1 MKKLFIFVICFVMLF
16 SLSACRNNNQII
28 SDISVNSTPE
38 ISSEITNIVSDT
50 SSEADVSETVP
61 EISSTTESVNSTT
74 APVSSVTVPSTNNVS
89 STVDETV
96 SSSIEDVKDKI
107 EDITDS
113 IIPDV
118 TPVVPD
124 ITPSSSDTTD
134 TSSKEETFTP
144 NIPTEDLFKFGT
156 ITENTYENKF
166 LGVGYTLD
174 SDWVLLS
181 EAEIKEYNGIS
192 LEASP
197 EQIDEHI
204 LNSFL
209 LIDMV
214 ATKESGDAVIMAL
227 TMSDLG
233 TGSFAE
239 LDMEEFMSSYIE
251 NAKDTMISNCYQNL
265 IVERNDITIDDKLF
279 YAISASGELEGVYT
293 YQTVLCLKTDYYMSL
308 IQITAP
314 TEAELAA
321 TLNSFYVPQ

>member
-1 MKKLFIFVICFVMLF
+1 MKKLFIFIICIVMLF

-50 SSEADVSETVP
+50 SSEDTVSETAQ

-96 SSSIEDVKDKI
+96 SSSIEDAKDKI
-107 EDITDS
+107 ENITDS
-113 IIPDV
+113 IVPDI
-118 TPVVPD
+118 TPAVPD
-124 ITPSSSDTTD
+124 ITPSSSNNTD
-134 TSSKEETFTP
+134 TSSEEEITP
-144 NIPTEDLFKFGT
+144 NIPAEDLFKFGT
-156 ITENTYENKF
+156 TTENTYENKF
-166 LGVGYTLD
+166 WGVGCTLD

-192 LEASP
+192 LEATP

-204 LNSFL
+204 SNSFL

-239 LDMEEFMSSYIE
+239 LDMEEFMNSQVESTRE
-251 NAKDTMISNCYQNL
+251 NMIQSGFECT
-265 IVERNDITIDDKLF
+265 IVERNDLTIDNKPF